1 MKKKG
6 KSKFDILVER
16 LIEEFSKIPNF
27 DLISSDSQAN
37 EIFNK
42 VIFRIADVVSYKD
55 LVCQH
60 FIPAT
65 NKAIFDAK
73 EDFQKSQYSY
83 LLKNKDL
90 DFKETLY
97 ETTRLAYVGLFH
109 KLENYINDMI
119 DIPDIIFGEIFEKE
133 GTVAEWAKEKFSFDF
148 KNWHQFKITF
158 KINWVCNCV
167 KHKDG
172 FPIKEPKPIEFINLD
187 QPQRIKISPE
197 EFKKDC
203 EILIKFYIIYL
214 QAMYIFATHK
224 MAFEKPINKE
234 DYKHSPDLYDKQIE
248 NLSKLELGTK
258 RFVELLNV
266 L

>member
-1 MKKKG
+1 MT
-6 KSKFDILVER
+6 
-16 LIEEFSKIPNF
+16 
-27 DLISSDSQAN
+27 
-37 EIFNK
+37 
-42 VIFRIADVVSYKD
+42 SYKE
-55 LVCQH
+55 LVYRH
-60 FIPAT
+60 FVPST

-73 EDFQKSQYSY
+73 QDFQKSKYAH
-83 LLKNKDL
+83 LLKSKEI

-119 DIPDIIFGEIFEKE
+119 NIPDLIFGEVFETE
-133 GTVAEWAKEKFSFDF
+133 GTVANWAKENFNFDF
-148 KNWHQFKITF
+148 KNWHQFKITN

-172 FPIKEPKPIEFINLD
+172 FPVKEPKPKEFINVD
-187 QPQRIKISPE
+187 ENQRIRISPE
-197 EFKKDC
+197 EFKNDC

-214 QAMYIFATHK
+214 QAMYIFASHK
-224 MAFEKPINKE
+224 VAFEKPLDK
-234 DYKHSPDLYDKQIE
+234 DKFKYSPDLYEKQVE
-248 NLSKLELGTK
+248 TLNKLDLGTK